1 MAIQPIR
8 TAALLEV
15 NGEEQQ
21 FPEVRITPLDQVAF
35 ERTGRARGWS
45 IETHQLTFLF
55 FCTWHSLKRR
65 GLYTGTYDEFLEAAL
80 VVREHEE
87 EDEETEDEAGPTQPG
102 A

>member
-8 TAALLEV
+8 TAALLEID
-15 NGEEQQ
+15 GQQ
-21 FPEVRITPLDQVAF
+21 QEHPEVRITPLDQVAF
-35 ERTGRARGWS
+35 ERQGRARGWS

-55 FCTWHSLKRR
+55 YCTWHALKRR
-65 GLYTGTYDEFLEAAL
+65 GDYPGTYDEFLEAAL

-87 EDEETEDEAGPTQPG
+87 AEEDEDEAGPTQPG